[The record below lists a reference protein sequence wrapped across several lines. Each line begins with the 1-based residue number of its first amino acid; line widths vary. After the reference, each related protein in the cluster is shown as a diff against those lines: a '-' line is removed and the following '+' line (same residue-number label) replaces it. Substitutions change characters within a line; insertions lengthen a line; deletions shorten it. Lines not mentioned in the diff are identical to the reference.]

1 MQFTNYITSLVIP
14 VGSGQLLLPSVA
26 VAEIL
31 HECPLDTQLGE
42 PDWLLGLLN
51 WRKHLV
57 PVISIEEIAGLEF
70 LNASESEPRIVI
82 LYGNPENKVP
92 YYAFKTQGMP
102 HSLQVVKDLLLLPKE
117 ITDKPGILASVEIE
131 TRLTW
136 LPDLDYMEEAIAE
149 MV

>member
-14 VGSGQLLLPSVA
+14 IGTAQLLLPSVA

-31 HECPLDTQLGE
+31 HERPLSTQLGE

-51 WRKHLV
+51 WREHLI
-57 PVISIEEIAGLEF
+57 PVISLEELAGLEF
-70 LNASESEPRIVI
+70 PPPESEPRTII
-82 LYGNPENKVP
+82 LYGNPKNKVP

-102 HSLQVVKDLLLLPKE
+102 HSLQVVKDLLLLPQE
-117 ITDKPGILASVEIE
+117 VNDKPGIIASVEIE

-136 LPDLDYMEEAIAE
+136 LPDLDYIEEAISE